1 MSIIASKTVIIKLE
15 ALLTLRSRA
24 TNKASISES
33 LHLKASESS
42 DSYSQTVP
50 RLKNQ
55 HNEWGL
61 VMSNSSNA
69 RNVAIVGSYSSGKT
83 TLLESIL
90 FVTKQITRKGSIK
103 EQNTVGDSSP
113 EARDR
118 ASSVELSVATTE
130 HQGINLTF
138 LDCPGSIEF
147 AQETY
152 NALVGAGVVVVVC
165 EPLVE
170 KVLTLSPLFKFLDDW
185 KIPHL
190 VFINKIDRSSYGY
203 RELLEALKAVSSR
216 PLVPQQYP
224 IHQNRQCIGYIDL
237 VSEQAYQYHPQQ
249 PADPIPLPE
258 DLAELEHQT
267 RQEMLETLADFDD
280 RLLEE
285 LIEEIE
291 PPQAEILQDLK
302 QELSADLIV
311 PVFFGIA
318 EQDFG
323 VRPLL
328 DALVKE
334 APAPEVTAQR
344 RGLEV
349 ETKSEETIVQ
359 VLKTYFTA
367 QGGRLSLVRVWQGE
381 LTEGITL
388 NGERASGIYQ
398 LKGQQQIP
406 LQRATT
412 GSIVALGKLEN
423 AATGDTL
430 TTGTEVVKPLPKA
443 DRLNPVYALAIAPQ
457 NRKDEVKL
465 SSALTK
471 LLAEDPSLYWEQHGD
486 TREVILWGQGE
497 VHLQV
502 ALARLVRKY
511 NLPMTTHL
519 PQIPY
524 KETIRSATNC
534 HGRYK
539 HQSGGHGA
547 FGDVYLDIKPLNRG
561 EGFQFHQTIVG
572 GVVPRQYIPGV
583 ETGVREYLQHGP
595 LGFPVV
601 DVDITLI
608 NGSHHSVDSSEQAFK
623 QAARIAMTEGMSQ
636 CHPVLLEPVLEITV
650 SIPNEFTAKALQ
662 LITGKRGQIIGYD
675 RIADWHSWDRVEGY
689 LPQAEMH
696 DFIIELRSL
705 TLGVGFFNWKQ
716 AHLQEVPERLA
727 QDILATAQ

>member
-1 MSIIASKTVIIKLE
+1 M
-15 ALLTLRSRA
+15 
-24 TNKASISES
+24 NK
-33 LHLKASESS
+33 
-42 DSYSQTVP
+42 
-50 RLKNQ
+50 
-55 HNEWGL
+55 
-61 VMSNSSNA
+61 SNINNT
-69 RNVAIVGSYSSGKT
+69 RNVAIVGPYSSGKT

-103 EQNTVGDSSP
+103 EHNTIGDSSH

-118 ASSVELSVATTE
+118 QMSVELSVASTE

-138 LDCPGSIEF
+138 LDCPGSVEF
-147 AQETY
+147 IQETY

-165 EPLVE
+165 EPLVD
-170 KVLTLSPLFKFLDDW
+170 KVLTLAPLFKFLDDW
-185 KIPHL
+185 QIPHI
-190 VFINKIDRSSYGY
+190 VFINKIDRSSYRY
-203 RELLEALKAVSSR
+203 QELLQALKEVSSR
-216 PLVPQQYP
+216 PLAPQQYP
-224 IHQNRQCIGYIDL
+224 IHQGEQCIGYIDL

-249 PADPIPLPE
+249 PADPIPLP
-258 DLAELEHQT
+258 AELRELEQAT

-280 RLLEE
+280 HLLEE

-291 PPQAEILQDLK
+291 PPQAEIVQDLK

-311 PVFFGIA
+311 PVFFGMA

-344 RGLEV
+344 RGLQTDSAS
-349 ETKSEETIVQ
+349 ETTIVQ
-359 VLKTYFTA
+359 VLKTYFTN
-367 QGGRLSLVRVWQGE
+367 QGGRLSVVRVWQGE
-381 LTEGITL
+381 LTEGMVL
-388 NGERASGIYQ
+388 NGERTSGIYQ
-398 LKGQQQIP
+398 LKGQQHIP
-406 LQRATT
+406 VQRAAT

-430 TTGTEVVKPLPKA
+430 TNAEQAVKPLPQAEKIA
-443 DRLNPVYALAIAPQ
+443 PVYALAIAPQ
-457 NRKDEVKL
+457 KRQDEVKL
-465 SSALTK
+465 SGALNK
-471 LLAEDPSLYWEQHGD
+471 LLTEDPSLHWEQHGD

-502 ALARLVRKY
+502 ALARLDRKY
-511 NLPMTTHL
+511 HLPMSTNLP
-519 PQIPY
+519 QVPY
-524 KETIRSATNC
+524 RETIRRSTNS

-561 EGFQFHQTIVG
+561 LGFQFHQTIVG

-601 DVDITLI
+601 DVDVTLT
-608 NGSHHSVDSSEQAFK
+608 NGSYHSVDSSEQAFK
-623 QAARIAMTEGMSQ
+623 QAARIAMTEGMTQ
-636 CHPVLLEPVLEITV
+636 CNPVLLEPVVELVV
-650 SIPNEFTAKALQ
+650 SVPNEFTSKALQ
-662 LITGKRGQIIGYD
+662 LITGKRGQILGYD
-675 RIADWHSWDRVEGY
+675 RIADWKSWDTVTGY

-696 DFIIELRSL
+696 NFIIELRSL
-705 TLGVGFFNWKQ
+705 TLGVGFFNWKP
-716 AHLQEVPERLA
+716 AHLQEVPDKLA
-727 QDILATAQ
+727 QEILANAK